1 MRLCQTL
8 FALTVIEKVAKY
20 LISLNALCQSVLF
33 FHTGVVE
40 RSASLRRRARR
51 RSVKPA
57 GEIAQQGAQ
66 AMTPSGKLVAA
77 EYGESPIA
85 QYQGNPLIEALP
97 QSRAEADAAA
107 ALALFPDEPG
117 DETRLS
123 KEVRLHCIDRLLQ
136 LIQPLP
142 IHLELESALSS
153 LMRSGYVGRN
163 PLAQSTWRHVYSLAV
178 GEAAD
183 SGFRSTASTLSVV
196 GLSGIGK
203 STALESIL
211 RLYPQAIRH
220 RKYRGQE
227 LVQVQIPWLKI
238 ECPFDG
244 SLTGLCHAF
253 FRALDRAI
261 GEERYARRYRSI
273 RGIVQLVHQIEQ
285 IASTHFVG
293 VLIID
298 ELQHL
303 RVAKTGGKDN
313 MLNFFVNLINSIGI
327 PVVFVGTNSMIGLF
341 ADVMRNARRAAGLGL
356 SDFRQPK
363 ADDPAWA
370 LLVDAAWQYQWVHH
384 AEPLTAELRSVLY
397 DLTQGVTDFLIKLL
411 VLAQRHAI
419 HTGAER
425 LTVKLLRSVAD
436 TRMQLLKP
444 ALGALR
450 SGDVQRMAQFEDLL
464 PPDRQIAAMMG
475 NADGDALVSS
485 RLAMLQDMRRS
496 SVDLVETPAQTEV
509 GTSEAV
515 PVIAGQTGSATRADS
530 RRFVEH
536 EVPIAALRDAGWILA
551 DALEFSTAYAA
562 S

>member
-1 MRLCQTL
+1 
-8 FALTVIEKVAKY
+8 
-20 LISLNALCQSVLF
+20 
-33 FHTGVVE
+33 
-40 RSASLRRRARR
+40 
-51 RSVKPA
+51 
-57 GEIAQQGAQ
+57 
-66 AMTPSGKLVAA
+66 MTPVGTLVVA
-77 EYGESPIA
+77 EYGDSPIA

-97 QSRAEADAAA
+97 PIRSEADAAA
-107 ALALFPDEPG
+107 SMALFPDEPG
-117 DETRLS
+117 DETQLS

-136 LIQPLP
+136 LVQPLP
-142 IHLELESALSS
+142 IHLEIESALSS
-153 LMRSGYVGRN
+153 LIRSGYVGRN
-163 PLAQSTWRHVYSLAV
+163 PLAQATWRHAYSLAV
-178 GEAAD
+178 GQAAEN
-183 SGFRSTASTLSVV
+183 GFRSTASTLSVV

-227 LVQVQIPWLKI
+227 LIQLQIPWLKI

-293 VLIID
+293 MLIID
-298 ELQHL
+298 EMQHL

-327 PVVFVGTNSMIGLF
+327 PVVFVGTNSMIELF
-341 ADVMRNARRAAGLGL
+341 ADVMRNARRATGLGL

-363 ADDPAWA
+363 SDDPAWA
-370 LLVDAAWQYQWVHH
+370 LLVDAAWQYQWVRHV
-384 AEPLTAELRSVLY
+384 EPLTAELRSVLY

-419 HTGAER
+419 HTGEER
-425 LTVKLLRSVAD
+425 LTVKLLRTIAD

-444 ALGALR
+444 ALDALR
-450 SGDVQRMAQFEDLL
+450 SGNVKRMAKF
-464 PPDRQIAAMMG
+464 
-475 NADGDALVSS
+475 
-485 RLAMLQDMRRS
+485 
-496 SVDLVETPAQTEV
+496 
-509 GTSEAV
+509 
-515 PVIAGQTGSATRADS
+515 
-530 RRFVEH
+530 
-536 EVPIAALRDAGWILA
+536 
-551 DALEFSTAYAA
+551 
-562 S
+562 

>member
-1 MRLCQTL
+1 
-8 FALTVIEKVAKY
+8 
-20 LISLNALCQSVLF
+20 
-33 FHTGVVE
+33 
-40 RSASLRRRARR
+40 
-51 RSVKPA
+51 
-57 GEIAQQGAQ
+57 
-66 AMTPSGKLVAA
+66 MTSSGNLVAA
-77 EYGESPIA
+77 TYREPAVA

-97 QSRAEADAAA
+97 AIRTEAEAATAM
-107 ALALFPDEPG
+107 ALFPDEPG
-117 DETRLS
+117 DERSLS

-142 IHLELESALSS
+142 IHLELESAISS

-163 PLAQSTWRHVYSLAV
+163 PVMPSTWRHVYSLAV
-178 GEAAD
+178 NGGPD

-220 RKYRGQE
+220 RRYRGKE
-227 LVQVQIPWLKI
+227 LIQAQIPWLKV

-244 SLTGLCHAF
+244 SLSGLCHAF

-261 GEERYARRYRSI
+261 GEDRYATRYRSV

-303 RVAKTGGKDN
+303 RAAKTGGKDN

-327 PVVFVGTNSMIGLF
+327 PVVFVGTNSMIELF

-356 SDFRQPK
+356 SDFMQPK

-370 LLVDAAWQYQWVHH
+370 LLVEAAWQYQWVRHV
-384 AEPLTAELRSVLY
+384 EPLTPEMRAVLY

-419 HTGAER
+419 HTGEER
-425 LTVKLLRSVAD
+425 LTVGLLRTIAD
-436 TRMQLLKP
+436 TRMQLLRP

-450 SGDVQRMAQFEDLL
+450 SGDARRMAQFEDLL
-464 PPDRQIAAMMG
+464 PADRQIAAMM
-475 NADGDALVSS
+475 AMQDRDEMVSTRLSVLHAL
-485 RLAMLQDMRRS
+485 RRS
-496 SVDLVETPAQTEV
+496 EASHVTAPVEDVESERSAATGAGEPESIA
-509 GTSEAV
+509 TSEA
-515 PVIAGQTGSATRADS
+515 S
-530 RRFVEH
+530 RFAACED
-536 EVPIAALRDAGWILA
+536 PLGALREAGWVSS
-551 DALEFSTAYAA
+551 DALEFSAVYDA

>member
-1 MRLCQTL
+1 MTL
-8 FALTVIEKVAKY
+8 NE
-20 LISLNALCQSVLF
+20 
-33 FHTGVVE
+33 
-40 RSASLRRRARR
+40 
-51 RSVKPA
+51 
-57 GEIAQQGAQ
+57 
-66 AMTPSGKLVAA
+66 KLVAA
-77 EYGESPIA
+77 EYRDAPIA

-97 QSRAEADAAA
+97 PIRSEVDAAA
-107 ALALFPDEPG
+107 AMALYPDEPG

-136 LIQPLP
+136 LVQPLP

-153 LMRSGYVGRN
+153 LMRSGYAGRN

-178 GEAAD
+178 GESTE

-227 LVQVQIPWLKI
+227 LIQVQIPWLKI

-261 GEERYARRYRSI
+261 GEERYARRYRSA

-303 RVAKTGGKDN
+303 RVAKTGGKDD

-327 PVVFVGTNSMIGLF
+327 PVVFVGTNSMIELF
-341 ADVMRNARRAAGLGL
+341 ADVMRNARRATGLGL

-363 ADDPAWA
+363 SDDPAWA
-370 LLVDAAWQYQWVHH
+370 LLVDAAWQYQWVRHV
-384 AEPLTAELRSVLY
+384 EPLTAELRSVLY

-419 HTGAER
+419 HTGEER
-425 LTVKLLRSVAD
+425 LTVKLLRAIAD

-444 ALGALR
+444 ALDALR
-450 SGDVQRMAQFEDLL
+450 SGNVKRMAKFEDLL
-464 PPDRQIAAMMG
+464 PPDSQIAALMG
-475 NADGDALVSS
+475 AVDGGTHVSS
-485 RLAMLQDMRRS
+485 RLVMLQDMRRLH
-496 SVDLVETPAQTEV
+496 VENAETPVPGLAEASGIEPVNATE
-509 GTSEAV
+509 
-515 PVIAGQTGSATRADS
+515 TGSAVRSES
-530 RRFVEH
+530 RRLVEH
-536 EVPIAALRDAGWILA
+536 EAPLVALRDSGWILA
-551 DALEFSTAYAA
+551 DPLEFSTAYAV

>member
-1 MRLCQTL
+1 MTL
-8 FALTVIEKVAKY
+8 
-20 LISLNALCQSVLF
+20 
-33 FHTGVVE
+33 
-40 RSASLRRRARR
+40 
-51 RSVKPA
+51 
-57 GEIAQQGAQ
+57 
-66 AMTPSGKLVAA
+66 SGKLVAA

-97 QSRAEADAAA
+97 PIRAEADAAA
-107 ALALFPDEPG
+107 ALGLFPDEPG

-123 KEVRLHCIDRLLQ
+123 KEVRLHCIDRLLH

-163 PLAQSTWRHVYSLAV
+163 PLSQSTWRHVYSLAV

-183 SGFRSTASTLSVV
+183 CGFRSTASTLSVV

-220 RKYRGQE
+220 RKFRGQE

-303 RVAKTGGKDN
+303 RVAKTGGKEN

-341 ADVMRNARRAAGLGL
+341 GDVMRNARRATGLGL

-370 LLVDAAWQYQWVHH
+370 LLVDAAWQYQWVRYV
-384 AEPLTAELRSVLY
+384 EPLTAELRSVLY

-425 LTVKLLRSVAD
+425 LTAGLLRTIAD

-450 SGDVQRMAQFEDLL
+450 SGDVHRMAQFEDLL
-464 PPDRQIAAMMG
+464 PPDSQIAAMMG
-475 NADGDALVSS
+475 NVDGDADVSS

-496 SVDLVETPAQTEV
+496 PVELAKTPAQ
-509 GTSEAV
+509 SAV
-515 PVIAGQTGSATRADS
+515 DASGSAPVIAAQTGSTTRSES

-536 EVPIAALRDAGWILA
+536 DAPIAALRDAGWISG